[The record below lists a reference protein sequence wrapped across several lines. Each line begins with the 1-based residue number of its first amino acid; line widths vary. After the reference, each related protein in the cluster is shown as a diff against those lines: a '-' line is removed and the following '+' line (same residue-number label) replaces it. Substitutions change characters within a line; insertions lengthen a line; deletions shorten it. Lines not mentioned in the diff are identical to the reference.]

1 MGLFFFLITW
11 SIVQL
16 PPICI
21 EIAMIY
27 SILELQYNQLD
38 EIEIWKKHPHLT
50 GTTFNEQSLVKKDN
64 LSKTT
69 TNTMCY
75 NVALVVGSRGNYYT
89 LQNNMAIIETD
100 H

>member
-1 MGLFFFLITW
+1 MKLRFEKNIHI
-11 SIVQL
+11 SQAQL
-16 PPICI
+16 
-21 EIAMIY
+21 
-27 SILELQYNQLD
+27 
-38 EIEIWKKHPHLT
+38 
-50 GTTFNEQSLVKKDN
+50 FNEQSLVKKNN
-64 LSKTT
+64 LGKTT